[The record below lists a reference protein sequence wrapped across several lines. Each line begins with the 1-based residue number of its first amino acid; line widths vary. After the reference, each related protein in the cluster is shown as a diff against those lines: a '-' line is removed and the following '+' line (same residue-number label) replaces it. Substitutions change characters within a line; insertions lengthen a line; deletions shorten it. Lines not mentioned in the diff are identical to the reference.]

1 MRGMRISNSAQAAEK
16 TVELDPK
23 LAETQTVL
31 AMVRFWNERDWSRD
45 EDCFKEAIKF
55 NSN

>member
-1 MRGMRISNSAQAAEK
+1 MQGMRISNSAQAAEK

-31 AMVRFWNERDWSRD
+31 AMVRFWNERDWFRD
-45 EDCFKEAIKF
+45 EDCFEQAIKL